1 MTGDRQFLGSFPY
14 AGTSGYAA
22 GSPTSEA
29 RARDEDDK
37 GTTTQRQAETIAR
50 VRLHGHYGY
59 TVRELRAITGW
70 HHGQASSVL
79 SVLHK
84 DGRLARLAESRNRC
98 RVYVLP
104 EYVDGRDTEPHGSA
118 NRPPARFVLDA
129 EAVTAALADA
139 GLEGRE
145 AARARNA
152 LRALGVEVAR

>member
-29 RARDEDDK
+29 RARDEDAK
-37 GTTTQRQAETIAR
+37 GTTTLRQSETLAR
-50 VRLHGHYGY
+50 VRLHGRFGM
-59 TVRELRAITGW
+59 TVRELRAVTGW

-84 DGRLARLAESRNRC
+84 EGRLARLTESRNRC
-98 RVYVLP
+98 RVYVTT
-104 EYVDGRDTEPHGSA
+104 ENVDGRDTEPHGSA
-118 NRPPARFVLDA
+118 NRPAARFVLDS
-129 EAVTAALADA
+129 EAITAALAEA
-139 GLEGRE
+139 GLEGRD